1 MKTLTNTSMLKN
13 PCVALLAGA
22 LAFSCLATG
31 QGLAANGNANGHANG
46 HADGGNGNGNSGHT
60 SRVNL
65 GKTASALGALNAAHA
80 SNQAFAHASP
90 NSRIGKIKAYY
101 LANQALGAAQ
111 TALQTAIEAASAANA
126 LVVTDQ
132 TKLTTDN
139 AQLLKDQAALK
150 LAPNDTTLQAAV
162 ATDQLAV
169 TNDTTQLNTDT
180 AAAAAAN
187 ATVTQD
193 QATMTQDQATVT
205 ADLNLAANKT
215 PVSAATKAALDAL
228 LATKTIN

>member
-31 QGLAANGNANGHANG
+31 QSFAANGNANGHANG
-46 HADGGNGNGNSGHT
+46 HSNGGTGNGNSGHT

-80 SNQAFAHASP
+80 SNEAFAHASA

-101 LANQALGAAQ
+101 LANQALGASQ
-111 TALQTAIEAASAANA
+111 TELQAAIKAASAANA
-126 LVVTDQ
+126 LVITDQ
-132 TKLTTDN
+132 TQLTTDN
-139 AQLLKDQAALK
+139 TK
-150 LAPNDTTLQAAV
+150 LAADQTALAADPTNKTLIAAV
-162 ATDQLAV
+162 AADQLAV

-180 AAAAAAN
+180 AAAAADN

-193 QATMTQDQATVT
+193 QATVDQGQTTVT
-205 ADLNLAANKT
+205 ADLNAAANKT